1 MKGKDRTIELPGYL
15 ILSFEELIPLL
26 VCVAFDLTEYF
37 AMFLLAPL
45 IGDFLDIVGV
55 GICLYLFGWTGLI
68 SLIELL
74 PGFDIIPIFVI
85 TWILWFYL
93 KKDRERQEIERMF
106 K

>member
-55 GICLYLFGWTGLI
+55 GICLYLCQCYMYCIQDMLI
-68 SLIELL
+68 FKQILTCRNT
-74 PGFDIIPIFVI
+74 IPR
-85 TWILWFYL
+85 TLHQRHQQYCSSY
-93 KKDRERQEIERMF
+93 R
-106 K
+106 